1 VTVPSG
7 GRNRIVCIGN
17 ATVDRTFALTVDAR
31 LGTKNPAIAREIA
44 FGGVARNVAEN
55 LARLEVPVAL
65 IACVGDDRDGHA
77 ILADCRA
84 LGIDVRDC
92 VVSTEFPTPQYG
104 AILDVHNDLVM
115 GASDMR
121 AIEALPA
128 ERIRSAS
135 GEDAVDV
142 AWTFADCNL
151 NPATLAAAIAATR
164 TPGHR
169 IAINT
174 VSVAKA
180 SRLPAG
186 LHGIDLL
193 FCNVIEA
200 QAYLGSHDASPELLA
215 QALHAR
221 GAHTTVMTLGEAGA
235 IVAGDMGH
243 TRIATTPRT
252 VADVTGAGD
261 ALIAGTLY
269 ALLNGA
275 GEVDAVRAGMT
286 VASFAVEA
294 TTPVSRVLTPAAL
307 RERLG

>member
-1 VTVPSG
+1 MRGESAGMIPHRVL
-7 GRNRIVCIGN
+7 CIGN
-17 ATVDRTFALTVDAR
+17 ATVDRAFALTVDAR
-31 LGTKNPAIAREIA
+31 LGTKNPAVARETA

-55 LARLEVPVAL
+55 LARLGVPVAL

-92 VVSTEFPTPQYG
+92 VVTTEFPTPQYG
-104 AILDVHNDLVM
+104 AILDVRNDLIM

-121 AIEALPA
+121 AIEALPP
-128 ERIRSAS
+128 ERVLHASA
-135 GEDAVDV
+135 GDDV

-151 NPATLAAAIAATR
+151 NRETLAAAIAAPR
-164 TPGHR
+164 AAGHR

-180 SRLPAG
+180 SRLPAV

-193 FCNVIEA
+193 FCNVVEA
-200 QAYLGSHDASPELLA
+200 QAYLTATEGDPERLA

-221 GAHTTVMTLGEAGA
+221 GAHTTVMTLGDAGA
-235 IVAGDMGH
+235 IVAGPFGIE
-243 TRIATTPRT
+243 RIATVPQIVT
-252 VADVTGAGD
+252 DVTGAGD

-269 ALLNGA
+269 AMLGGA
-275 GEVDAVRAGMT
+275 SSLDAVRVGMA
-286 VASFAVEA
+286 VASLAVEA
-294 TTPVSRVLTPAAL
+294 PTPVNPAVSPATV
-307 RERLG
+307 RERLA